1 MFLVFNTNAVAKEGS
16 EETHLLCRGAFVMEF
31 RDERNAGSLR
41 TAVTWE

>member
-1 MFLVFNTNAVAKEGS
+1 MISVFKTNTVAKEGS

-41 TAVTWE
+41 TAVTSK